1 MSEALSWVLVL
12 RGGAW
17 KICVGGG
24 VGVRCCCCCDDGGCG
39 VEDGCGD
46 VGAAMVGLD
55 CDSNSG

>member
-24 VGVRCCCCCDDGGCG
+24 VGVRCCCCCCDDGVGGGCG
-39 VEDGCGD
+39 IEDGCGD
-46 VGAAMVGLD
+46 VEAARVG
-55 CDSNSG
+55 CD